1 MNLKFQNLCLAGGV
15 ALNCVNGKIFKEK
28 IFDNIWIQPAS
39 GDAGG
44 SLGAALAYWYKECK
58 GNRIIEE
65 NDNMA
70 GSLLG
75 PEYSD
80 DQIISNLMKWV
91 QVLKSTMRM
100 N

>member
-1 MNLKFQNLCLAGGV
+1 MAKFLK
-15 ALNCVNGKIFKEK
+15 KK

-80 DQIISNLMKWV
+80 DQIISKLDEMGAK
-91 QVLKSTMRM
+91 VLKSTMRM